1 MALRSAKAAPQPVV
15 PAIAADRLSAYVK
28 LQTNRAAQRCEG
40 DVVGNNWK
48 FVQRLVAVYGYVL
61 READVTDWPWWRALP
76 IHLARVLAAVVLD
89 LTQGLVSMRAMSL
102 VYTTLLSL
110 VPLLAI
116 SFSVLKGFGAHN
128 QMEPLLMQLL
138 APLGEKG
145 AEITEQII
153 GFVENMNVGV
163 LGSLG
168 LGFLMLTVISLMQ
181 KIERAVNFAWRI
193 TQHRSF
199 AQRFSSYLT
208 VIVIGPVLVFSAVG
222 ITASLVAAPLVSE
235 FAAIEPVGKL
245 FESAARI
252 VPFMLIVSAF
262 TFLYIFMPNTRV
274 RFGPALAGGLFAGM
288 LWQTVG
294 WVFASFVVTSG
305 QYDAIYSAF
314 ATLILFLIWLYLGW
328 LILLLGASISF
339 YVQNPRYIGGSY
351 APPVLSLRQREAVVL
366 MVMREIAR
374 GFYRLRPLASARAL
388 AESLQLPLDTVDE
401 TLTLLERGKAVS
413 RSGDTIPVFLPASAP
428 EETMVSKILADARR
442 SGESGVGALRFGQ
455 KMHGISAAMDQLDG
469 AVAGA
474 FEGVSVKDLAHDS
487 HLDNDESQPGGTPT
501 LLRDNARRAGLGD

>member
-1 MALRSAKAAPQPVV
+1 MRDDSRKILA
-15 PAIAADRLSAYVK
+15 
-28 LQTNRAAQRCEG
+28 
-40 DVVGNNWK
+40 
-48 FVQRLVAVYGYVL
+48 RLVAIYSYVL
-61 READVTDWPWWRALP
+61 READVTGWPWWRALP
-76 IHLARVLAAVVLD
+76 IHLARMLAAVVLD
-89 LTQGLVSMRAMSL
+89 LTQGMVSMRAMSL

-116 SFSVLKGFGAHN
+116 SFSILKGFGAHN

-145 AEITEQII
+145 AEITKQII

-168 LGFLMLTVISLMQ
+168 LGLLMLTVVSLMQ
-181 KIERAVNFAWRI
+181 KIERAMNFAWRI

-235 FAAIEPVGKL
+235 FTAIEPVGKL
-245 FESAARI
+245 VDRAARI
-252 VPFMLIVSAF
+252 VPFLLIVTAF

-274 RFGPALAGGLFAGM
+274 RIVPALAGGLFAGL
-288 LWQTVG
+288 LWQAVG

-305 QYDAIYSAF
+305 QYAAIYSAF

-339 YVQNPRYIGGSY
+339 YVQNPRYIVGSY
-351 APPVLSLRQREAVVL
+351 GPPALSLRQREAVIL
-366 MVMREIAR
+366 LIMREVAR
-374 GFYRLRPLASARAL
+374 GFYRLRPPADARSL
-388 AESLQLPLDTVDE
+388 AETLQLPPDTVEE
-401 TLTLLERGKAVS
+401 TLGMLEQSGAVTHS
-413 RSGDTIPVFLPASAP
+413 ADPTPVYLPACAP
-428 EETMVSKILADARR
+428 EETSIARVLDDARR
-442 SGESGVGALRFGQ
+442 DGETSPGALRLGRRTDPV
-455 KMHGISAAMDQLDG
+455 SATLDRLDTAM
-469 AVAGA
+469 ASA
-474 FEGVSVKDLAHDS
+474 FEDMSVKDLAYGP
-487 HLDNDESQPGGTPT
+487 DEPGTGQTDGGSDIAPTP
-501 LLRDNARRAGLGD
+501 LRDSARRAGVGD

>member
-1 MALRSAKAAPQPVV
+1 MKDDGR
-15 PAIAADRLSAYVK
+15 K
-28 LQTNRAAQRCEG
+28 LVA
-40 DVVGNNWK
+40 
-48 FVQRLVAVYGYVL
+48 RLVSIYSYVL
-61 READVTDWPWWRALP
+61 READLTGWPWWRAAP
-76 IHLARVLAAVVLD
+76 IHLARILAAVVLD

-116 SFSVLKGFGAHN
+116 SFSILKGFGAHN

-168 LGFLMLTVISLMQ
+168 LGLLMLTVVSLMQ

-222 ITASLVAAPLVSE
+222 ITASLVAAPLVTE
-235 FAAIEPVGKL
+235 ITAIEPVGKL
-245 FESAARI
+245 FDRAARV
-252 VPFMLIVSAF
+252 VPFLLIVTAF

-274 RFGPALAGGLFAGM
+274 RIGPALAGGLFAGL
-288 LWQTVG
+288 LWQAVG

-305 QYDAIYSAF
+305 QYAAIYSAF

-351 APPVLSLRQREAVVL
+351 GPPVLSLRQREAAVL
-366 MVMREIAR
+366 LVIREVTR
-374 GFYRLRPLASARAL
+374 GFYRLRPLASAPSL
-388 AESLQLPLDTVDE
+388 AESLQLPLDTVEE
-401 TLTLLERGKAVS
+401 TLGVLEQSDAVTRTADAS
-413 RSGDTIPVFLPASAP
+413 PVYLPASAP
-428 EETMVSKILADARR
+428 EETPVARILDDARR
-442 SGESGVGALRFGQ
+442 IGEKSAGALRFGQ
-455 KMHGISAAMDQLDG
+455 RANAITATLDRLDAAIASAFD
-469 AVAGA
+469 
-474 FEGVSVKDLAHDS
+474 GVSVKDLAFDLGRPGDGQVAVASGDAQTPLHDS
-487 HLDNDESQPGGTPT
+487 PRRTES
-501 LLRDNARRAGLGD
+501 AE

>member
-1 MALRSAKAAPQPVV
+1 MV
-15 PAIAADRLSAYVK
+15 
-28 LQTNRAAQRCEG
+28 G
-40 DVVGNNWK
+40 DNWK
-48 FVQRLVAVYGYVL
+48 VVRRLVAIYGYVL
-61 READVTDWPWWRALP
+61 READVTGWPWWRALP
-76 IHLARVLAAVVLD
+76 IHLARILAAVVLD

-235 FAAIEPVGKL
+235 FTAIEPVGKL
-245 FESAARI
+245 FDRAARI
-252 VPFMLIVSAF
+252 VPFLLIVAAF

-274 RFGPALAGGLFAGM
+274 RVGPALAGGLFAGL
-288 LWQTVG
+288 LWQAVG

-351 APPVLSLRQREAVVL
+351 SPPVLSLRQREAAVL
-366 MVMREIAR
+366 LVMREIAR
-374 GFYRLRPLASARAL
+374 GFYRLRPLASAEAL
-388 AESLQLPLDTVDE
+388 AESLQLPLDTIEEALGV
-401 TLTLLERGKAVS
+401 LERGQAVT
-413 RSGDTIPVFLPASAP
+413 RSGDATPVYLPARAP
-428 EETMVSKILADARR
+428 EETSVAQLLDDARR
-442 SGESGVGALRFGQ
+442 SGEQDSGALRFGQ
-455 KMHGISAAMDQLDG
+455 RTHAIAGTMDRLDR
-469 AVAGA
+469 AITDA
-474 FEGVSVKDLAHDS
+474 FDEMSIKDLAYDS
-487 HLDNDESQPGGTPT
+487 RAPGEEKSDSRPDKTPT
-501 LLRDNARRAGLGD
+501 PLHGGSRRAGLGDP